1 MNPLHERLRARIR
14 AGGPIGVEA
23 FLEAALYDRDHGYY
37 RTQGAIGSAGDFI
50 TAPEVSQVFGEA
62 VGLWIAATW
71 QALAAP
77 DPVLIVEFGPG
88 RGTLLADALRTI
100 GQVAPRLV
108 SALRLHLIE
117 TSPQLAHAQRR
128 ALAGIDLT
136 VPPVWHDT
144 FGTVPAG
151 PMIALANEFFDALPV
166 RQFVRAGDGWRERR
180 VGLAADGQA
189 LAFVAGPLVEPP
201 ARLAAVAAGAT
212 EGAIIETCP
221 AGEELAA
228 VLAARLVAA
237 GGAAL
242 VIDYGHARPAP
253 GDTLQA
259 VRGHRFA
266 CLLERPGETD
276 LSHHVDF
283 QALAAAAAQAG
294 ARPYGPIPQGLFLG
308 RLGAGERAEAIAAAA
323 ADQARGQA
331 IFSAV
336 RRLMHPGRM
345 GLLFKALAI
354 AGPGLAQLPAFT
366 PSPRGRP
373 AGRAAQ
379 TAAGSAGEAQPKKS

>member
-1 MNPLHERLRARIR
+1 MIAGLIR
-14 AGGPIGVEA
+14 AEGPISVER
-23 FLEAALYDRDHGYY
+23 FFQHCVAAYY
-37 RTQGAIGSAGDFI
+37 AAREPFGPDGDFV
-50 TAPEVSQVFGEA
+50 TAPEYSQLFGEMIG
-62 VGLWIAATW
+62 VWCAALFE
-71 QALAAP
+71 QLGRP
-77 DPVLIVEFGPG
+77 DDFRLVELGPG
-88 RGTLLADALRTI
+88 RGTLMKDVLKASRLVVPVHLVE
-100 GQVAPRLV
+100 QSPRLRAV
-108 SALRLHLIE
+108 QKSTLDGVG
-117 TSPQLAHAQRR
+117 LA
-128 ALAGIDLT
+128 
-136 VPPVWHDT
+136 PVWHDSLAE
-144 FGTVPAG
+144 VPVG
-151 PMIALANEFFDALPV
+151 PAIVIANEFFDALPV